1 MKIYQTADIRNVT
14 LLGNSSSGKTT
25 LAECI
30 LFNGGIIDRR
40 GTVESKNTVSD
51 FKEIEHENETSVFS
65 TVLSVEHN
73 NKKINFIDVPGADD
87 FIGQVLPAIQNVETG
102 LMVINAQNGVEVG
115 TEIQS
120 RFANQYNLPII
131 FAINELDHEKA
142 NFSSS
147 VESLKQR
154 FGSNVIV
161 GQYPLNPGNNFDS
174 IIDVITMKM
183 YKFSNDGK
191 KVETLEIP
199 EGEIETAKALQLELI
214 EKAAEN
220 DEALM
225 EIYFEKDTL
234 TEDELRSG
242 IKKGIID
249 RGMFPVFCTSSKL
262 NVGVSRLLDFITNVA
277 PSPLDAAPK
286 KNTKGEEI
294 KYDSK
299 GKASLFIFKTGF
311 EEHIGKINYFKV
323 ISGTIKEN
331 QDLINISSNRA
342 KERFAQLFVVAG
354 KNRVKITE
362 LVAGD
367 IGATVKVKTT
377 KTNHTINENGV
388 DWEYPKIEMPQAKY
402 TIAVKTVNDGDDEK
416 LGEALQELQ
425 EEDLSLLVE
434 YSKELKQ
441 IILSGQ
447 GEYHIQTIVKW
458 HMDHIFKIEIELYPA
473 KIPYRETITKTAYSS
488 YRHKK
493 QSGGSGQ
500 FGEVHMIIEPYS
512 EGMPKPTMYKI
523 DGKEIKVSVRD
534 TQEIPLNW
542 GGKLVYLNCIVG
554 GVIDAKF
561 LPAILKGIMEK
572 MEDGPLTGSYARDIR
587 VAVFDG
593 KMHPVDSNEISFKL
607 AGRNAFKDAFKKA
620 GPKILEPIYLMEVL
634 APTDRMGDVISDLQT
649 RRAILQGTSSE
660 NGFEKIIAKV
670 PLAEISNYSTALKS
684 VTGGRAT
691 FTMKFDEYAQ
701 VPGDVQQKLLK
712 EYEAVEEEA

>member
-1 MKIYQTADIRNVT
+1 
-14 LLGNSSSGKTT
+14 
-25 LAECI
+25 
-30 LFNGGIIDRR
+30 
-40 GTVESKNTVSD
+40 
-51 FKEIEHENETSVFS
+51 
-65 TVLSVEHN
+65 
-73 NKKINFIDVPGADD
+73 
-87 FIGQVLPAIQNVETG
+87 
-102 LMVINAQNGVEVG
+102 
-115 TEIQS
+115 
-120 RFANQYNLPII
+120 
-131 FAINELDHEKA
+131 
-142 NFSSS
+142 
-147 VESLKQR
+147 
-154 FGSNVIV
+154 
-161 GQYPLNPGNNFDS
+161 
-174 IIDVITMKM
+174 
-183 YKFSNDGK
+183 
-191 KVETLEIP
+191 
-199 EGEIETAKALQLELI
+199 
-214 EKAAEN
+214 
-220 DEALM
+220 
-225 EIYFEKDTL
+225 
-234 TEDELRSG
+234 
-242 IKKGIID
+242 
-249 RGMFPVFCTSSKL
+249 
-262 NVGVSRLLDFITNVA
+262 
-277 PSPLDAAPK
+277 
-286 KNTKGEEI
+286 
-294 KYDSK
+294 
-299 GKASLFIFKTGF
+299 
-311 EEHIGKINYFKV
+311 IGKINFFKV
-323 ISGTIKEN
+323 VSGTIKEN

-388 DWEYPKIEMPQAKY
+388 DWEYPKVEIPQAKY
-402 TIAVKTVNDGDDEK
+402 SIAVKTVNDGDDEK

-458 HMDHIFKIEIELYPA
+458 HMDHIFKIEIDLYPA

-572 MEDGPLTGSYARDIR
+572 IEDGPLTGSYARDIR

-607 AGRNAFKDAFKKA
+607 AGRNAFREAFKKA
-620 GPKILEPIYLMEVL
+620 GPKILEPIYLIEVL
-634 APTDRMGDVISDLQT
+634 SPTDRMGDVISDLQT

-670 PLAEISNYSTALKS
+670 PLSETSNYSTALKS

-701 VPGDVQQKLLK
+701 VPGDIQQKLLK
-712 EYEAVEEEA
+712 EYETAIEEEA